1 MQILYRLIAGY
12 LAKRPALVER
22 LIERAKRTPYT
33 HINSRDGQREYM
45 RRWWLFNPYDGVT
58 RKRKHWW
65 IPVSIRIH
73 EIMLPDDDE
82 HMHDHPFDA
91 QTIILR
97 GWYIEERDE
106 EVERSF
112 KSEIVT
118 GPGWVRAMSPGDTA
132 PVLFGD
138 FHRIAAKSAE
148 PVVSMFITFKERGV
162 WGFDVDGT
170 KVPWDEYLANR
181 RAAEATSQTVLQAME
196 QRVIDVMGE
205 AAGRDTLQGLKLH
218 AIKSGRSYAM
228 TLAETVTGYDSLM
241 RRL

>member
-1 MQILYRLIAGY
+1 MQLLYRS
-12 LAKRPALVER
+12 LARFLSRRPALVQR
-22 LIERAKRTPYT
+22 IIDRAKKTPYSV
-33 HINSRDGQREYM
+33 IASRDGKREYM
-45 RRWWLFNPYDGVT
+45 RRYWLFNPYDQVT
-58 RKRKHWW
+58 RKRKYPW
-65 IPVSIRIH
+65 IPMSIRIH

-82 HMHDHPFDA
+82 HLHDHPFDA

-97 GWYIEERDE
+97 GWYLEERDE
-106 EVERSF
+106 EVQNSF
-112 KSEIVT
+112 CAETVT

-148 PVVSMFITFKERGV
+148 PVVSMFITFKERGT
-162 WGFDVDGT
+162 WGFDVDGV
-170 KVPWDEYLANR
+170 KVPWDEYLAKR
-181 RAAEATSQTVLQAME
+181 QAAEVTSQTVLQAME

-205 AAGRDTLQGLKLH
+205 AVGRDTLQGLKLH

-228 TLAETVTGYDSLM
+228 TLAETVTGYDALM